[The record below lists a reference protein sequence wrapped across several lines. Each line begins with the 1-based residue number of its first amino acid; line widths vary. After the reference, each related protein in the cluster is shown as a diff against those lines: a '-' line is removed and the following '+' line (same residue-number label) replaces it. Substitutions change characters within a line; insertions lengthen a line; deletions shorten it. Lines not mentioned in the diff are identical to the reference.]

1 MCAYKMNEM
10 NISEEEHLL
19 KSYHLNRN
27 DIKYNIYIVNTKQQ
41 HKDNNTTTITTTTN
55 KKHGKTVP

>member
-10 NISEEEHLL
+10 NISEEEYLL
-19 KSYHLNRN
+19 KTYHLNWN
-27 DIKYNIYIVNTKQQ
+27 DIKYNISIVNTKQQ